1 MIDPNIVMVKRALR
15 SVVVAEI
22 CRVNVITIFKSYLEF
37 FVFFSAS
44 IDVIVC
50 ILLLFLEPGAN
61 VLAQGE
67 RANYCFFW
75 KLLP

>member
-22 CRVNVITIFKSYLEF
+22 DIVIIFKSYLEL

-67 RANYCFFW
+67 HANYCFLW
-75 KLLP
+75 KILP

>member
-1 MIDPNIVMVKRALR
+1 MVEIDIIK
-15 SVVVAEI
+15 
-22 CRVNVITIFKSYLEF
+22 IFNSYLEL

-67 RANYCFFW
+67 RANYCYLW
-75 KLLP
+75 KILP